1 MRKKLAVEE
10 VNNAN
15 DSDSSDS
22 RSDFFESP
30 SKCPAPKAVA
40 LSDDSTQQKNPD
52 RDTPSAV
59 PILSDDIKP
68 SRDDVK
74 RRPAPTEDAKTAKRR
89 RFLETVLATVD
100 KKASVNVS
108 SSEKRFHP
116 SPPSETTLED
126 HVHGVD
132 GLAHQLRQ
140 DVVFPLQH
148 PRIVAALGGCP
159 MEADQVDPARIY
171 RHPGH
176 FLLAGPSGIG
186 KTFLTA
192 AIAGSAEVPWFKISS
207 TELISGISGESEANI
222 RGLFEAARSH
232 APSLIVIDDLH
243 LVSPQQENTQ
253 KEMERRIL
261 AQMCSCLDSIRSSQ
275 VVVLGITN
283 KLESIDL
290 AVRRR
295 FSEVLLTPPSELGR
309 KAILQGMTMDLAN
322 VSNSVS
328 LISISPA
335 QAPWPPDLRQAG
347 DANSRVRGRRP
358 GVTGG
363 SSVEGCPPAC
373 VWRHK
378 QWHDRARTARPA

>member
-176 FLLAGPSGIG
+176 FLLAGP
-186 KTFLTA
+186 
-192 AIAGSAEVPWFKISS
+192 
-207 TELISGISGESEANI
+207 
-222 RGLFEAARSH
+222 
-232 APSLIVIDDLH
+232 
-243 LVSPQQENTQ
+243 
-253 KEMERRIL
+253 
-261 AQMCSCLDSIRSSQ
+261 
-275 VVVLGITN
+275 
-283 KLESIDL
+283 
-290 AVRRR
+290 
-295 FSEVLLTPPSELGR
+295 
-309 KAILQGMTMDLAN
+309 
-322 VSNSVS
+322 
-328 LISISPA
+328 
-335 QAPWPPDLRQAG
+335 
-347 DANSRVRGRRP
+347 
-358 GVTGG
+358 
-363 SSVEGCPPAC
+363 
-373 VWRHK
+373 
-378 QWHDRARTARPA
+378 